1 MTTHAVP
8 DLLDSEVVSDLRAAV
23 RDLLADRCPVGAV
36 TACYDGDRSL
46 VAPLWRAV
54 GVDLGL
60 AGLLVD
66 EDRGGHG
73 ASLREA
79 AAVAEELAAAV
90 APVPFVTSAVVAT
103 TVLAHAGTPEA
114 DRLLAD
120 LAGGQ
125 VTASLVVPWTTA
137 PEGRVPAVGARVAV
151 RSVAGALEAHVLL
164 VPTGAGDAL
173 ELRAVPV
180 GDGVTVEPVVSLDMT
195 RQLADVTVDAAAL
208 AAAPVVATDARDALR
223 AGLRAGTAVLAAEQ
237 VGLARRCL
245 VDTVAYLQ
253 QRRQFGR
260 VLGGFQALKHRLAD
274 VYVEVESMGAAAAF
288 AVGTLADVDDDLE
301 QALVTA
307 VAAAACSD
315 TAVRVA
321 EEMVQ
326 LHAGL
331 AMTWEHP
338 AHLLLKRAKSDQL
351 ALGSPERH
359 RAVVARLADLDPP
372 GTRLG

>member
-8 DLLDSEVVSDLRAAV
+8 DLLDSEVVTDLRAAV

-36 TACYDGDRSL
+36 TACYDGDRAL
-46 VAPLWRAV
+46 VAPLWRAL

-66 EDRGGHG
+66 EARGGHG

-137 PEGRVPAVGARVAV
+137 PEGRVPVGATTV

-164 VPTGAGDAL
+164 VPTRSGSAL

-180 GDGVTVEPVVSLDMT
+180 GDGVGVEPVVSLDMT
-195 RQLADVTVDAAAL
+195 RQLADVTVDATAL
-208 AAAPVVATDARDALR
+208 ASAPVVATDAADAVR
-223 AGLRAGTAVLAAEQ
+223 AGLRAGAAVLAAEQ
-237 VGLARRCL
+237 VGAARRCL

-260 VLGGFQALKHRLAD
+260 VVGGFQALKHRLAD
-274 VYVEVESMGAAAAF
+274 LYVDVESMGAAAAF
-288 AVGTLADVDDDLE
+288 AVGTLVDVDDDLE

-307 VAAAACSD
+307 VAAASCSD
-315 TAVRVA
+315 AAVRVA

-326 LHAGL
+326 LHAGI

-351 ALGSPERH
+351 ALGSPEHH

-372 GTRLG
+372 GTRLE